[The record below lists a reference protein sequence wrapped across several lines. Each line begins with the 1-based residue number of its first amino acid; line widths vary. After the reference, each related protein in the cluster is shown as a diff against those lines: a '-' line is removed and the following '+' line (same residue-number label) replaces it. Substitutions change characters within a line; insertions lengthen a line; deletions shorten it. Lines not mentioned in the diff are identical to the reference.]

1 MKKSVIWLSA
11 FMLIATL
18 AYPNLIKPD
27 KMPLFVKQSFTEKF
41 PNVKDVRCTK
51 NRNDYK
57 ITFDDNG
64 MKRFARFDA
73 YGKWLETA
81 TEVKIAGI
89 PAEIRTSVAK
99 NFEGYSISEPVRV
112 ETPDLAPFYRMELH
126 NGNIG
131 YEVRFSPL
139 GEILQKTELEDE
151 DYDDEVN

>member
-51 NRNDYK
+51 NKNEYK
-57 ITFDDNG
+57 ITFDDKG
-64 MKRFARFDA
+64 MKKLAIFDE

-81 TEVKIAGI
+81 TEVKIAAI
-89 PAEIRTSVAK
+89 PAVIKTSVAK
-99 NFEGYSISEPVRV
+99 NFEGYSISEPVSV
-112 ETPDLAPFYRMELH
+112 ETPDLAPYYQMNLR

-131 YEVRFSPL
+131 YEVRFSL
-139 GEILQKTELEDE
+139 QGDILQKTELADE